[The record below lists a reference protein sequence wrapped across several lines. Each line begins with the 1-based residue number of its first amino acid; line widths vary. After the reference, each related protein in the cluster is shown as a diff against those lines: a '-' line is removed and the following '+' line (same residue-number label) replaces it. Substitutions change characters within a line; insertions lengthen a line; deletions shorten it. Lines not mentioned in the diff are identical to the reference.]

1 VAGNL
6 TIDAKAPVA
15 GVLIAILFVA
25 VILIFAVL
33 KLGRTRPGFTVANA
47 LMVAFAIRLLAI
59 VAINATGLGASLRGG
74 DETTF
79 LDYAQILAAQP
90 IGHGYLPHG
99 INGLQVI
106 TFAFQIKLGFINP
119 SAIRVTQAGISLLA
133 YAFMLAATY
142 DLGGAKA
149 TRVAAWCL
157 AFEPSSIF
165 FNTEIH
171 KEPLLE
177 LAAGLVAF
185 GGVWIWKRLDIR
197 GVLICSIGCLIGIET
212 RGYAGWFLVGACV
225 LMLIHASLRNIQRK
239 GLAVAVL
246 YAVLIAGALLTPTL
260 LAATSGKNLKA
271 LQDSQTQNTTGAD
284 QGGTNGSNGSN
295 LALESVDVS
304 TRGAVI
310 TSLPKK
316 ISELLL
322 QPYPWQLHDAS
333 QAFGAIG
340 TLVAYLIMVLLIR
353 FAWINRGS
361 IFGRA
366 GPLLYPMLFEL
377 VAYSVT
383 VGNAGTGFR
392 YRSHLVTLGICITCV
407 LWASA
412 RKHREVDDDEPEK
425 HDLQDSPLRSFQP
438 INA

>member
-1 VAGNL
+1 M
-6 TIDAKAPVA
+6 TIQSKDPTA
-15 GVLIAILFVA
+15 GVLITVLFVA
-25 VILIFAVL
+25 VLLIFVVL
-33 KLGRTRPGFTVANA
+33 KLGRTRPGFTVSRA
-47 LMVAFAIRLLAI
+47 LLVAFAIRLLAI

-79 LDYAQILAAQP
+79 LDFAQILASQP
-90 IGHGYLPHG
+90 LGHGDLPHG
-99 INGLQVI
+99 IYQLQTVL
-106 TFAFQIKLGFINP
+106 FALQIKLGFMNV
-119 SAIRVTQAGISLLA
+119 SAIRVTQTGISLLA
-133 YAFMLAATY
+133 YVFMLAATY

-149 TRVAAWCL
+149 ARVAAWCL

-171 KEPLLE
+171 KEALME
-177 LAAGLVAF
+177 LAAALAAF
-185 GGVWIWKRLDIR
+185 GGVWIWKRLDVR
-197 GVLICSIGCLIGIET
+197 GIFICALGCLIGIET
-212 RGYAGWFLVGACV
+212 RGYAGWFLVCGCV
-225 LMLIHASLRNIQRK
+225 LLLIHASLRNIQRK
-239 GLAVAVL
+239 GVAVALL
-246 YAVLIAGALLTPTL
+246 YTVLIAGALVTPTL
-260 LAATSGKNLKA
+260 LSATSGKNLKA
-271 LQDSQTQNTTGAD
+271 LQASQTANATGAA
-284 QGGTNGSNGSN
+284 QGGTGSANGSN

-322 QPYPWQLHDAS
+322 QPYPWQLKDAS
-333 QAFGAIG
+333 EAFGALG
-340 TLVAYLIMVLLIR
+340 TLVAYLVIVLLIR
-353 FAWINRGS
+353 FAWISRGR

-392 YRSHLVTLGICITCV
+392 YRSHLVTLSICITCV
-407 LWASA
+407 LWAAA
-412 RKHREVDDDEPEK
+412 RERREVDDDESAKPG
-425 HDLQDSPLRSFQP
+425 LQQLPLRSLQP